1 MFNFLKKNKE
11 VSEEIKNVDFVALD
25 LLMHVALAD
34 GGIAKDEIDN
44 VLQYIQENYPND
56 DKEKTYLNAY
66 KRMNNST
73 SFFEEIKGI
82 NTNFK
87 RSQKENLLKDIWMLI
102 IADGKIDPYEEN
114 LFYRIGE
121 LLKIKRSTLNKIKS
135 GFKQV
140 DR

>member
-44 VLQYIQENYPND
+44 VLRYIQENYPND

-87 RSQKENLLKDIWMLI
+87 KSQKENLLKDIWMLI

-114 LFYRIGE
+114 IFYRIGE

-135 GFKQV
+135 GFK
-140 DR
+140 

>member
-11 VSEEIKNVDFVALD
+11 VSKEIKNVDFVALD

-34 GGIAKDEIDN
+34 GGVAKDEIDN

-66 KRMNNST
+66 NRMNNST

-87 RSQKENLLKDIWMLI
+87 RIQKENLLKDIWMLI

-135 GFKQV
+135 GFK
-140 DR
+140 

>member
-34 GGIAKDEIDN
+34 GGIAKDEIDS
-44 VLQYIQENYPND
+44 VLRYIQENYPND

-66 KRMNNST
+66 KRINNST

-87 RSQKENLLKDIWMLI
+87 KSQKENLLRDIWMLI
-102 IADGKIDPYEEN
+102 IADGEIDPYEEN

-135 GFKQV
+135 GFK
-140 DR
+140 

>member
-44 VLQYIQENYPND
+44 VLRYIQENYPND

-66 KRMNNST
+66 KRINNST

-82 NTNFK
+82 NINFD
-87 RSQKENLLKDIWMLI
+87 RSQKENLLRDIWMLI

-135 GFKQV
+135 GFK
-140 DR
+140 

>member
-44 VLQYIQENYPND
+44 VLRYIQENYPND

-87 RSQKENLLKDIWMLI
+87 KSQKENLLKDIWMLI

-135 GFKQV
+135 GFK
-140 DR
+140 

>member
-44 VLQYIQENYPND
+44 VLRYIQENYPND

-66 KRMNNST
+66 KRINNST

-82 NTNFK
+82 NTNFD
-87 RSQKENLLKDIWMLI
+87 RSQKENLLRDIWMLI

-121 LLKIKRSTLNKIKS
+121 LIKIKRSLLNKIKS
-135 GFKQV
+135 RFS
-140 DR
+140 

>member
-44 VLQYIQENYPND
+44 VLRYIQENYPND

-87 RSQKENLLKDIWMLI
+87 KSQKENLLRDIWMLI

-114 LFYRIGE
+114 IFYRVGE

-135 GFKQV
+135 GFK
-140 DR
+140 

>member
-11 VSEEIKNVDFVALD
+11 VSKEIKNVDFVALD

-34 GGIAKDEIDN
+34 GGVAKDEIDN
-44 VLQYIQENYPND
+44 VLRYIQENYPND

-87 RSQKENLLKDIWMLI
+87 RIQKENLLKDIWMLI

-135 GFKQV
+135 GFK
-140 DR
+140 

>member
-11 VSEEIKNVDFVALD
+11 VSEEVKKVDFVALD

-34 GGIAKDEIDN
+34 GSIAKDEMDN
-44 VLQYIQENYPND
+44 VLQYIQENYPNE

-66 KRMNNST
+66 KK
-73 SFFEEIKGI
+73 IKGI
-82 NTNFK
+82 NINFD

-114 LFYRIGE
+114 IFYRVGE

-135 GFKQV
+135 GFK
-140 DR
+140 

>member
-135 GFKQV
+135 GFK
-140 DR
+140 

>member
-1 MFNFLKKNKE
+1 MFNFFKKNKE
-11 VSEEIKNVDFVALD
+11 VSEEIRNVDFVALD

-44 VLQYIQENYPND
+44 VLRYIQENYPND

-87 RSQKENLLKDIWMLI
+87 ESQKENLLRDIWMLI

-135 GFKQV
+135 GFK
-140 DR
+140 

>member
-11 VSEEIKNVDFVALD
+11 VSEEVKKVDFVALD

-34 GGIAKDEIDN
+34 GSIAKDEMDN
-44 VLQYIQENYPND
+44 VLHYIQENYPNE

-66 KRMNNST
+66 KKMNNST

-82 NTNFK
+82 NINFD
-87 RSQKENLLKDIWMLI
+87 RSQKEDLLKDIWMLI

-114 LFYRIGE
+114 IFYRVGE

-135 GFKQV
+135 GFK
-140 DR
+140 

>member
-44 VLQYIQENYPND
+44 VLRYIQENYPND

-87 RSQKENLLKDIWMLI
+87 KSQKENLLRDIWMLI

-114 LFYRIGE
+114 IFYRIGE

-135 GFKQV
+135 GFK
-140 DR
+140 

>member
-1 MFNFLKKNKE
+1 MFNFIKKNKK
-11 VSEEIKNVDFVALD
+11 VSEEVKKVDFVALD

-34 GGIAKDEIDN
+34 GSIAKDEMDN
-44 VLQYIQENYPND
+44 VLHYIQENYPNE

-66 KRMNNST
+66 KKMNNST

-87 RSQKENLLKDIWMLI
+87 KSQKENLLKDIWMLI

-135 GFKQV
+135 GFK
-140 DR
+140 

>member
-102 IADGKIDPYEEN
+102 IADGEIDPYEEN

-135 GFKQV
+135 GFK
-140 DR
+140 

>member
-44 VLQYIQENYPND
+44 VLRYIQENYPND

-87 RSQKENLLKDIWMLI
+87 RTQKENLLKDIWMLI

-135 GFKQV
+135 GFK
-140 DR
+140 

>member
-1 MFNFLKKNKE
+1 MFNFFKKNKE
-11 VSEEIKNVDFVALD
+11 VSEEIRNVDFVALD

-44 VLQYIQENYPND
+44 VLRYIQENYPND

-87 RSQKENLLKDIWMLI
+87 KSQKENLLKDIWMLI

-135 GFKQV
+135 GFK
-140 DR
+140 

>member
-11 VSEEIKNVDFVALD
+11 VSEEVKKVNFVALD

-34 GGIAKDEIDN
+34 GSIAKDEMNN
-44 VLQYIQENYPND
+44 VLEYIQENYPND

-87 RSQKENLLKDIWMLI
+87 KSQKENLLRDIWMLI

-135 GFKQV
+135 GFK
-140 DR
+140 

>member
-11 VSEEIKNVDFVALD
+11 VSEEVKKVDFVELD

-34 GGIAKDEIDN
+34 GSIAKDEMDN
-44 VLQYIQENYPND
+44 VLQYIQENYPNE

-66 KRMNNST
+66 KKMNNST
-73 SFFEEIKGI
+73 SFLEEIKGI
-82 NTNFK
+82 NINFD

-114 LFYRIGE
+114 IFYRVGE

-135 GFKQV
+135 GFK
-140 DR
+140 

>member
-44 VLQYIQENYPND
+44 VLRYIQENYPND

-87 RSQKENLLKDIWMLI
+87 KSQKENLLRDIWMLI

-135 GFKQV
+135 GFK
-140 DR
+140 

>member
-44 VLQYIQENYPND
+44 VLRYIQENYPND

-66 KRMNNST
+66 KRINNST

-87 RSQKENLLKDIWMLI
+87 KSQKENLLRDIWMLI

-135 GFKQV
+135 GFK
-140 DR
+140 

>member
-1 MFNFLKKNKE
+1 MFNFLKKNKK
-11 VSEEIKNVDFVALD
+11 VSEEVKKVDFVALD

-34 GGIAKDEIDN
+34 GSIAKDEMDN
-44 VLQYIQENYPND
+44 VLHYIQENYPNE

-66 KRMNNST
+66 KKMNNST

-87 RSQKENLLKDIWMLI
+87 KSQKENLLRDIWMLI
-102 IADGKIDPYEEN
+102 IADGEIDPYEEN

-135 GFKQV
+135 GFK
-140 DR
+140 

>member
-44 VLQYIQENYPND
+44 VLRYIQENYPND

-82 NTNFK
+82 NINFD

-114 LFYRIGE
+114 IFYRVGE

-135 GFKQV
+135 GFK
-140 DR
+140 

>member
-44 VLQYIQENYPND
+44 VLRYIQENYPND

-87 RSQKENLLKDIWMLI
+87 KSQKENLLKDIWMLV

-114 LFYRIGE
+114 IFYRVGE

-135 GFKQV
+135 GFK
-140 DR
+140 

>member
-11 VSEEIKNVDFVALD
+11 VVEEVKKIDFVALD

-34 GGIAKDEIDN
+34 GSIAKDEIDN
-44 VLQYIQENYPND
+44 VLQYIKENYPNE

-66 KRMNNST
+66 KKMNNST
-73 SFFEEIKGI
+73 SFFEEIKAI
-82 NTNFK
+82 NINFD
-87 RSQKENLLKDIWMLI
+87 RSQKESLLKDIWMLI

-114 LFYRIGE
+114 IFYRVGE

-135 GFKQV
+135 GFK
-140 DR
+140 

>member
-44 VLQYIQENYPND
+44 VLRYIQENYPND

-66 KRMNNST
+66 KRINNST

-87 RSQKENLLKDIWMLI
+87 KSQKENLLRDIWMLI
-102 IADGKIDPYEEN
+102 IADGEIDPYEEN

-135 GFKQV
+135 GFK
-140 DR
+140 

>member
-44 VLQYIQENYPND
+44 VLRYIQENYPND

-87 RSQKENLLKDIWMLI
+87 ESQKENLLRDIWMLI

-135 GFKQV
+135 GFK
-140 DR
+140 

>member
-11 VSEEIKNVDFVALD
+11 VSEEIRNVDFVALD

-44 VLQYIQENYPND
+44 VLRYIQENYPND

-87 RSQKENLLKDIWMLI
+87 KSQKENLLRDIWMLI

-135 GFKQV
+135 GFK
-140 DR
+140 

>member
-87 RSQKENLLKDIWMLI
+87 RIQKENLLKDIWMLI

-135 GFKQV
+135 GFK
-140 DR
+140 

>member
-44 VLQYIQENYPND
+44 VLRYIQENYPND

-87 RSQKENLLKDIWMLI
+87 KSQKENLLRDIWMLI
-102 IADGKIDPYEEN
+102 IADGEIDPYEEN

-135 GFKQV
+135 GFK
-140 DR
+140 

>member
-34 GGIAKDEIDN
+34 GGITKDEIDN
-44 VLQYIQENYPND
+44 VLRYIQENYPDD

-87 RSQKENLLKDIWMLI
+87 KSQKENLLRDIWMLI

-135 GFKQV
+135 GFK
-140 DR
+140 

>member
-44 VLQYIQENYPND
+44 VLRYIQENYPND
-56 DKEKTYLNAY
+56 DKEKTYINAY

-87 RSQKENLLKDIWMLI
+87 KSQKENLLRDIWMLI

-135 GFKQV
+135 GFK
-140 DR
+140 

>member
-44 VLQYIQENYPND
+44 VLRYIQENYPND

-82 NTNFK
+82 NTNFRK
-87 RSQKENLLKDIWMLI
+87 SQKENLLRDIWMLI
-102 IADGKIDPYEEN
+102 IADGKVDPYEEN

-135 GFKQV
+135 GFK
-140 DR
+140 